1 MGGRTAGRK
10 PPVSLVKK
18 AEAVGRLLAEHHA
31 DADIALNFSN
41 PLELLVATVLSA
53 QCTDIRVNLVTPALF
68 ARYRTAA
75 DYAGADLE
83 TLMEEIRSTGFF
95 RNKAKSIIGAARRI
109 EERHGGKVP
118 ASLDELVTLPG
129 IGRKTANVILGN
141 AFDTPGV
148 VVDTHVRR
156 VSRRLGLTKN
166 DDPVKI
172 EFDLMRLFPPR
183 DWTFLSHRL
192 IFHGRRICG
201 ARRPR
206 CVDCFFDESLCSARR
221 DLLGKAPPAG
231 DTRAGIS

>member
-118 ASLDELVTLPG
+118 ASLDELVTL
-129 IGRKTANVILGN
+129 
-141 AFDTPGV
+141 D
-148 VVDTHVRR
+148 
-156 VSRRLGLTKN
+156 
-166 DDPVKI
+166 
-172 EFDLMRLFPPR
+172 
-183 DWTFLSHRL
+183 
-192 IFHGRRICG
+192 
-201 ARRPR
+201 
-206 CVDCFFDESLCSARR
+206 
-221 DLLGKAPPAG
+221 
-231 DTRAGIS
+231 